1 MELRLLGPLQVLV
14 DGAPVAL
21 RGAAERALLARLALE
36 AGRIVPA
43 EHLIDSLWGEDL
55 PAHAANALQGRVS
68 RLRSAFRAVGLP
80 ETLVVSRRPGYLL
93 DVDPDGVDVH
103 RFARLIDEA
112 RRGAADR
119 YPAALELWQG
129 PALAEFDDHGWAR
142 EQRQRLGV

>member
-55 PAHAANALQGRVS
+55 PAHAANALQGPVS